1 MATSEVL
8 IKSRTRVSV
17 QASGALTADYY
28 PGDGTDYS
36 GSSAGACTSID
47 NTYDGGSENGLGAH
61 FLNLEL
67 DVTAAPATAATADI
81 YYRGSEDGGS
91 TWSTWKYS
99 HTVGSDIAT
108 SAARYSAGIFEL
120 VYQEVQL
127 AVAANSFA
135 FTSVL
140 YATPKLFESQ

>member
-1 MATSEVL
+1 MANEIL
-8 IKSRTRVSV
+8 IKSRTRITA

-36 GSSAGACTSID
+36 GSSAGTCTTID
-47 NTYDGGSENGLGAH
+47 NTYDGGSENGQGAH

-91 TWSTWKYS
+91 TWTTWRYS

-108 SAARYSAGIFEL
+108 SAARYDAGIFEM
-120 VYQEVQL
+120 VYQDVQL
-127 AVAANSFA
+127 AVAANDYG
-135 FTSVL
+135 FTSSL
-140 YATPKLFESQ
+140 AATPKLYEAQ